1 MMSSLS
7 LGENRKLSR
16 DETLSE
22 LGVHASRASEEKK
35 DELFDLMKETAHLLC
50 GIVRG
55 TMKEEIEGILKE
67 EYGMSEGD
75 ASTIAEEVIAAHSSS
90 CLPKKKGGAA
100 FAFGKARTSS
110 QANGKFSVPSA
121 FSSKTASSSSTD
133 KAAPKPFM
141 SSLPPTESSGTFGGP
156 AKFPP
161 SFGSAMQGPGPM
173 LPTGLSTAGPFS
185 SRISLALP
193 VSDEPSLSVPSMA
206 PPGFP
211 APGFPSSS
219 FGGPMLMPPF
229 NPSDESSPFIGTS
242 ARMIEDEEKL
252 QKEEDKKGKKK
263 ERKHEKKS
271 KSDSDSDSDEESDD
285 SEASE
290 DESGSEESGN
300 DESGADSSSSSSE
313 GGKGKEGYKE
323 NKKPVKGKM
332 RGPLHFLPEE
342 TAGYTSSFDSDI
354 QLLQKER
361 LIRVNRSYPI
371 PVCLGNPFN
380 KGIWRVDLLVEDAN
394 PEYFAFAILQVC
406 ESNMKNAIKK
416 RDSSLKPKKSKSK
429 STSHQA
435 DSPVAP
441 PFGLSSSAAFG
452 FSGPSGG
459 CGPFGQGKLR
469 GVSAE
474 GMVMNYR
481 GLFDDSSPGI
491 QPWKSKGSQVA
502 CEVNTKKKTASF
514 FVDRKK
520 QTIVFTKLPKC
531 VQFQMLFLDSSV
543 VMKVLRLDKIKKP
556 TGPKKVSGTKNIEFL

>member
-1 MMSSLS
+1 MMSNLS
-7 LGENRKLSR
+7 LGKNCKLSR
-16 DETLSE
+16 DKTLSE
-22 LGVHASRASEEKK
+22 LGVHASGASEEKK
-35 DELFDLMKETAHLLC
+35 DELFDLMKETANLLC

-55 TMKEEIEGILKE
+55 TMKEEIEGILKK

-75 ASTIAEEVIAAHSSS
+75 ASTIAEEVIAAHTSSG
-90 CLPKKKGGAA
+90 LPKKKGGAV

-121 FSSKTASSSSTD
+121 FSSKKASSSSTD

-185 SRISLALP
+185 SGISLALP

-229 NPSDESSPFIGTS
+229 NPSDESSPLIGTP
-242 ARMIEDEEKL
+242 ARLIEDGEKW

-263 ERKHEKKS
+263 ERKHEKKN

-285 SEASE
+285 TEASE
-290 DESGSEESGN
+290 DESDSDESGS
-300 DESGADSSSSSSE
+300 DESGADSSSSSSSD

-342 TAGYTSSFDSDI
+342 TAGYTSSFDTDI

-361 LIRVNRSYPI
+361 RIRVNRSYPI

-380 KGIWRVDLLVEDAN
+380 KGIWRVDLLVEEAN
-394 PEYFAFAILQVC
+394 PSCRGFSILQLR

-416 RDSSLKPKKSKSK
+416 RDSSLKPKKSKSE

-435 DSPVAP
+435 TNPFSPSPGWGSTSTISTFGSAP
-441 PFGLSSSAAFG
+441 AFKSSRGPPVGINSEG
-452 FSGPSGG
+452 QILYPSG
-459 CGPFGQGKLR
+459 FGQTSTCVDAWNR
-469 GVSAE
+469 DGV
-474 GMVMNYR
+474 
-481 GLFDDSSPGI
+481 
-491 QPWKSKGSQVA
+491 QVA
-502 CEVNTKKKTASF
+502 CEVNTKKKTATF
-514 FVDRKK
+514 FINRKK
-520 QTIVFTKLPKC
+520 QAVAITKLPKC
-531 VQFQMLFLDSSV
+531 VQFQMIFLDSSV

-556 TGPKKVSGTKNIEFL
+556 TGPKKVSGTKNIEFS